1 MEQKLEIL
9 KSIIAERRTVKQAMM
24 NGKKI
29 DNSVINELLELAT
42 WAPTHGKTEP
52 WYFEIYTGE
61 SLKQFCL
68 DHAEMYKAN
77 AQVFAEGTYL
87 NLKNMGNTVSHLL
100 VSICKRGSLD
110 KIPLLEE
117 IAATS
122 AAIQNILLGAESLG
136 ISSIWSTGGM
146 ALKPAM
152 KSYFNLGEEDTVMGL
167 LFLGYSDVKP
177 TGSRNKSISEISNWH

>member
-9 KSIIAERRTVKQAMM
+9 KAVIEARRTVKPAMM
-24 NGKKI
+24 NGTKI
-29 DNSVINELLELAT
+29 ENAVINQLLELAT

-52 WYFEIYTGE
+52 WHFEIYTGE
-61 SLKQFCL
+61 SLKTFCQ
-68 DHAEMYKAN
+68 DHAEMYKAT
-77 AQVFAEGTYL
+77 AQAFVEGTYL
-87 NLKNMGNTVSHLL
+87 NLKNMGNNASHLL
-100 VSICKRGSLD
+100 VSICKRGNLD

-136 ISSIWSTGGM
+136 ISSFWSTGGM
-146 ALKPAM
+146 TLKPAM

-167 LFLGYSDVKP
+167 LYLGYSDVKP
-177 TGSRNKSISEISNWH
+177 GGSRNKSISEIANWH